1 MKFLHQAKVY
11 VHSEEGSGP
20 QASTVESQPD
30 LAWPE
35 PTAARLRDP
44 AARIETNRLVLR
56 PIAPDDAGPVFA
68 LFANW
73 QVVRT
78 LSAPPWP
85 YAPEHARQFIETVS
99 SGSVREAAF
108 AILQAN
114 ALIGSVSARLRPAS
128 DLQRGSGPNI
138 GYWIGEPYWG
148 NGYMTEA
155 LRGFVRFVFDACD
168 CDAIFSGV
176 FAENTASLRVQAKL
190 GFVTDGETM
199 LFSRPRGGDFRH
211 INTVLTRAAWEK
223 VRQ

>member
-1 MKFLHQAKVY
+1 MKFLDEAKVY
-11 VHSEEGSGP
+11 VRSDEGGGS
-20 QASTVESQPD
+20 QASTVKSQPD

-35 PTAARLRDP
+35 PAAARLRDP

-56 PIAPDDAGPVFA
+56 PVAPDDAGPTFA

-85 YAPEHARQFIETVS
+85 YTREHARQFIETVS
-99 SGSVREAAF
+99 SGPVREAAF

-114 ALIGSVSARLRPAS
+114 ALIGGIGVRLRPAS
-128 DLQRGSGPNI
+128 DLQHSSGPNI

-155 LRGFVRFVFDACD
+155 ARGFIRFVFDTCD
-168 CDAIFSGV
+168 CDAVFSGA
-176 FAENTASLRVQAKL
+176 FAENIASLRVQAKL
-190 GFVTDGETM
+190 GFVNDGETM

-223 VRQ
+223 AQQ